1 MKVKGMD
8 DIEALFAAN
17 IAAALK
23 TTKEEARG
31 SPTLDEVSR
40 YRNDGR
46 MRSLFSG
53 IKVRR
58 AGAG

>member
-1 MKVKGMD
+1 MKVRGLEDM
-8 DIEALFAAN
+8 EALFMGN

-31 SPTLDEVSR
+31 GPTFDEVSQ
-40 YRNDGR
+40 YKNDER